1 MAMGEPALNMT
12 EAARRLGKSR
22 MTIRRLVREG
32 TLPSM
37 ADAVDRRQRLIPV
50 AAIQSLE
57 LTAMPKPL
65 HFRSDGAGESEIVRS
80 DEIDAYLEAHW
91 RPR

>member
-1 MAMGEPALNMT
+1 MSESALNMT

-22 MTIRRLVREG
+22 VTVRRLVRDG
-32 TLPSM
+32 VLPSM

-50 AAIQSLE
+50 SAIRSLE
-57 LTAMPKPL
+57 LAVQPKSL
-65 HFRSDGAGESEIVRS
+65 RFRSDGAGDSDSVRS

-91 RPR
+91 RPQ

>member
-1 MAMGEPALNMT
+1 MTEGALNMT
-12 EAARRLGKSR
+12 DAARRLGKSR
-22 MTIRRLVREG
+22 VTVRRLVREG
-32 TLPSM
+32 ILPSM

-50 AAIQSLE
+50 SAIRSIE
-57 LTAMPKPL
+57 LATQPKPL
-65 HFRSDGAGESEIVRS
+65 HFRSDGAGESDLVRS